1 VEKLIKCGARRS
13 TSLARGTVEKL
24 VPELL
29 GEIRRAVFQLMR
41 QSSFD
46 AHAFGAGLA
55 LKLICTVLFGH
66 QVLSDADE
74 QALIEAFV
82 WWKMI
87 FQRKCSRH
95 AGHAWTGIR
104 LARNA

>member
-1 VEKLIKCGARRS
+1 MRRAPLHEA
-13 TSLARGTVEKL
+13 LARGTVEKL

-46 AHAFGAGLA
+46 AHVFGAGLA

-66 QVLSDADE
+66 QVLSEADE
-74 QALIEAFV
+74 QALIEAVRLVEDDLSKEMFRA
-82 WWKMI
+82 MP
-87 FQRKCSRH
+87 
-95 AGHAWTGIR
+95 AMPWT
-104 LARNA
+104 